1 MAFNTIE
8 SVDDPLFRQSR
19 ESNLE
24 ALFGL
29 MKLKRGELLCSNRK
43 VRTHKNDFQRAV
55 LVDVF
60 AITKFP
66 SSDTREE
73 LALILNHTARSIQ
86 IWFQN
91 NRHTISTH
99 ESDEI
104 RSKFG
109 LDSSEETNTKKK
121 TVDRHLLAAILESHF
136 SGKTRMAWDMFIN
149 YIPKKLK

>member
-8 SVDDPLFRQSR
+8 SVDDRAFRIAR

-24 ALFGL
+24 ALLGL
-29 MKLKRGELLCSNRK
+29 LKLKRGDLLSSNRK

-55 LVDVF
+55 LIDIF

-66 SSDTREE
+66 SSETREE

-91 NRHTISTH
+91 NRHNISAH

-109 LDSSEETNTKKK
+109 LDSSDETNSKKK
-121 TVDRHLLAAILESHF
+121 TVDRHLLASILESHF
-136 SGKTRMAWDMFIN
+136 SGKTRNIWEIFIN